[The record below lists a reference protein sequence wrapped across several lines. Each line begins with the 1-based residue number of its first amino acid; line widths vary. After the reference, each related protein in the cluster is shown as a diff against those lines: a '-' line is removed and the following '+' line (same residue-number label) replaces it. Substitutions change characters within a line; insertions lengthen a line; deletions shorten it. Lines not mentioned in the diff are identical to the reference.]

1 MSFWKRTLSGAW
13 AACLLAGLVF
23 DPADATGATLNPSVG
38 QKFFGNEMNW
48 LMDPSLLDAQ
58 GASDPAALA
67 EVSKLFQS
75 ADATA
80 PLALQNYIGRYPQ
93 DPAAFD
99 LAGVVLLQ
107 EQKYGEAVLAFA
119 RAISFKP
126 DSAWLHAKHGAALVL
141 AEQRGRALVQF
152 ERALKLDPDNP
163 LALRHMA
170 QFAVRENNLVEAT
183 LYSERALR
191 AFGLPSGTVNQA
203 HFDLAELYKRLHRN
217 MDGLDLLRGAVDN
230 ADLDIPDMRKLE
242 LYGRYMDLAMGIG
255 QTKEARSAYEK
266 LKPMVDPNDPSV
278 KLTDARLLRQEGDY
292 IGAIAMLDAIVFLHP
307 DLRPQLQPDRAL
319 VLSASGKHAEAA
331 DIWLNLAESAEPGQD
346 LKFLEQAFTASISA
360 GEGEAVAAE
369 VQALAAAA
377 PERVDL
383 ALMELEFLG
392 KTAKTD
398 IALGRAVALSQNF
411 PENADIFRML
421 GTIQAASGDKVAA
434 RASLQRALEIAPKE
448 PSTWLTL
455 AGVIHGHG
463 SYTGAGHTENGDHD
477 EVENLLKS
485 AISVNPASST
495 LHAELGLL
503 YLSDG
508 RVGEAILSFDNAVE
522 NNPAHMAGLSL
533 GALARADASEDL
545 GVALAMIDRARVM
558 APDDPINK
566 DIMGWVLV
574 RQGQIDDGLALLNEA
589 AEAEPEDVTIQYHL
603 GVAHEKTGN
612 VEAARKHYLA
622 ALGGANYQHNVKDS
636 RARLIAVTPKAPLVV
651 DMARIDEGFE
661 GRQIGS
667 ITIEQTPDGLK
678 FSAAMKA
685 LPEGPYAAHVHEYA
699 NCGRGNGAPGSLAGG
714 HYGHHAHAH
723 HEMAAGDA
731 GQQDEVDHAAMGH
744 AMPMDAKAET
754 GETGEVDH
762 AAMGHAM
769 PMDAMA
775 DAADAEGLPRGD
787 LPPFIFDASQ
797 ESTTELVHEPLVLD
811 EIRGRT
817 LMLHVGADVDGKSGP
832 KIACG
837 VIG

>member
-13 AACLLAGLVF
+13 AACLLAAMVF
-23 DPADATGATLNPSVG
+23 DPVDATGATLNPSVG

-67 EVSKLFQS
+67 EVSKLFQ
-75 ADATA
+75 AGDATA

-107 EQKYGEAVLAFA
+107 EKKYGEAVLAFA
-119 RAISFKP
+119 RAINFKP
-126 DSAWLHAKHGAALVL
+126 ESAWLHAKYGAALVL

-183 LYSERALR
+183 LFSERALR
-191 AFGLPSGTVNQA
+191 AFGLPFGTVNQA

-230 ADLDIPDMRKLE
+230 DGLDIPGIRKLE

-255 QTKEARSAYEK
+255 QVEAARAAYEK
-266 LKPMVDPNDPSV
+266 MKPLVDPNDPRV
-278 KLTDARLLRQEGDY
+278 QLTEARLLREEGDFV
-292 IGAIAMLDAIVFLHP
+292 GAFAILDAIVFLHP

-331 DIWLNLAESAEPGQD
+331 DIWRSLANAAEPGED
-346 LKFLEQAFTASISA
+346 LKFLEQAFTASINA
-360 GEGEAVAAE
+360 GEGELVASE
-369 VQALAAAA
+369 VQALAAAE

-398 IALGRAVALSQNF
+398 VALGRAVALSEHF

-434 RASLQRALEIAPKE
+434 RASLERALEIAPKE

-463 SYTGAGHTENGDHD
+463 SYTSAGHTENGDHD
-477 EVENLLKS
+477 EVESLLKS
-485 AISVNPASST
+485 AISVNPAAST

-508 RVGEAILSFDNAVE
+508 RVGEAILSFDNAVA

-545 GVALAMIDRARVM
+545 GAALALIDRARVM

-574 RQGQIDDGLALLNEA
+574 RQGRIEDGLSLLKEA
-589 AEAEPEDVTIQYHL
+589 AEAEPADVTIQYHL
-603 GVAHEKTGN
+603 GVAQEQTGDI
-612 VEAARKHYLA
+612 EAARKHYLA
-622 ALGGANYQHNVKDS
+622 ALGGANYQHNVKDT
-636 RARLIAVTPKAPLVV
+636 RARLIALTPNDSLVV
-651 DMARIDEGFE
+651 KMARIDEGAE
-661 GRQIGS
+661 GKQIGS
-667 ITIEQTPDGLK
+667 ISIEQTPEGVK
-678 FSAAMKA
+678 FSASMNA
-685 LPEGPYAAHVHEYA
+685 LPEGPYAAHIHEYA
-699 NCGRGNGAPGSLAGG
+699 NCGSGDGAPGSLAGG

-723 HEMAAGDA
+723 GAMASDAA
-731 GQQDEVDHAAMGH
+731 GQQDQVDHAAMGH
-744 AMPMDAKAET
+744 AMPMEGMADSAET
-754 GETGEVDH
+754 G
-762 AAMGHAM
+762 
-769 PMDAMA
+769 
-775 DAADAEGLPRGD
+775 GLPRGD
-787 LPPFIFDASQ
+787 LPPFIFDAS
-797 ESTTELVHEPLVLD
+797 EVSTTELVHEPLVLD
-811 EIRGRT
+811 EIRGRS

-837 VIG
+837 IIG